1 MATWV
6 KGILQVA
13 FFVVYSW
20 SVNALTTLS
29 GLNIPGSIVGILLLF
44 ALLQTKIIKLEWID
58 LGAKWLIAEMLLFFI
73 PSAVGVVQY
82 EDLMRDN
89 GVKLLLVVAVS
100 ILVVMAA
107 TGLMAERLSG
117 RKKAA
122 SR

>member
-1 MATWV
+1 MASWI
-6 KGILQVA
+6 KGILQVV
-13 FFVVYSW
+13 FFVVFSW
-20 SVNALTTLS
+20 AVNALTALS
-29 GLNIPGSIVGILLLF
+29 GLHIPGSIVGIVLLF
-44 ALLQTKIIKLEWID
+44 ALLQAKVIKLEWID

-82 EDLMRDN
+82 EALMKDN